1 MSEAARRKQMKTT
14 GIHGWIDV
22 MHVAC
27 PPDRTP
33 TPTIPRGGGVT
44 FGGLAPGSMR
54 RGDAR

>member
-1 MSEAARRKQMKTT
+1 MKTT

-33 TPTIPRGGGVT
+33 TPTIPGGRGLKPGA
-44 FGGLAPGSMR
+44 FAPGPMHT
-54 RGDAR
+54 GDPR